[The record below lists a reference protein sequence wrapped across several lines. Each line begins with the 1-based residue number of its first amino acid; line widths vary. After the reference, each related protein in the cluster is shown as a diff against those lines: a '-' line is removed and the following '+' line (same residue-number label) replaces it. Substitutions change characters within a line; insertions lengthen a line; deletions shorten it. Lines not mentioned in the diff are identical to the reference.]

1 MITPAENDTGERSD
15 EALMEALINGDDH
28 ALAALMQRW
37 EVGVKAFLLRLGVPS
52 ADVEDV
58 AQEAFVRLYQ
68 KRDRY
73 RSGSPFKPWLLT
85 LAGNLGRNRLR
96 WRFRR
101 REDSIE
107 AMDAAQPG
115 GFDPLDP
122 SARSASDLAE
132 KANLARDVRAAVDAL
147 PVNPRQAVTG
157 DGMQLQS
164 RGNATLPRAR
174 NAPICLQEPARAYLK
189 KRTRRCWNQPSLW
202 VPQPITPGKG
212 SLAALACAPAV
223 RAVARSAFASA

>member
-68 KRDRY
+68 KRDHY

-147 PVNPRQAVTG
+147 PVNLRQAVLCVELEDLSYAEAGQVMGCSSKAVETR
-157 DGMQLQS
+157 LY
-164 RGNATLPRAR
+164 RAR
-174 NAPICLQEPARAYLK
+174 ELL
-189 KRTRRCWNQPSLW
+189 
-202 VPQPITPGKG
+202 
-212 SLAALACAPAV
+212 
-223 RAVARSAFASA
+223 RSACKSLLARI